1 MKHKAKPG
9 SARSPKTACTAPAK
23 SQEAPCLHSPF
34 VGLNGHWPEALHRA
48 AIRRLSAVQPC
59 EVANGSFPFCRMR
72 TPCPKPSLLNYESGH
87 SRLATGFEKQPVKFE
102 FRFFILA
109 GSYAAFA
116 AIDAEKSYFSIRP
129 TPATRRFRKADIQM
143 TAVP

>member
-1 MKHKAKPG
+1 MAG
-9 SARSPKTACTAPAK
+9 VA
-23 SQEAPCLHSPF
+23 Q
-34 VGLNGHWPEALHRA
+34 VA
-48 AIRRLSAVQPC
+48 AV
-59 EVANGSFPFCRMR
+59 EVAFHLKVRFLQLRMR

-129 TPATRRFRKADIQM
+129 QPAGRGYVSICSGGPLVDLFEWPLFGEQIDDF
-143 TAVP
+143 TAATWLSVVTGFSVPSRPMA